1 MEESIILKTK
11 TSQINNI
18 FFCLIILI
26 ASTAFIYFYE
36 TISNISINLFSM
48 FNELMNEKNIPA
60 NIMGHVLA
68 TFFILFPLILGIWKI
83 LQTYCKTYT
92 FTDQRLLIDYGILTR
107 RQEQIEYYRI
117 KDKYTVESIFLRPF
131 NLTHYFLISTD
142 RTKPLVKV
150 KAIKNL
156 KQYQPKIHVAIGN
169 MRTTGKGREIEL
181 V

>member
-18 FFCLIILI
+18 FFCLIMLI
-26 ASTAFIYFYE
+26 ASIGFIYFYGI
-36 TISNISINLFSM
+36 ISNISINLFSM
-48 FNELMNEKNIPA
+48 FDNLMSETDIPVD
-60 NIMGHVLA
+60 IMGHILA
-68 TFFILFPLILGIWKI
+68 VGFVAFPLILGLWKI
-83 LQTYCKTYT
+83 LHTYCKTYT
-92 FTDQRLLIDYGILTR
+92 FTNQRLLIDYGILTR

-150 KAIKNL
+150 KAIKNF
-156 KQYQPKIHVAIGN
+156 KEYQPKIHVAIGQ

>member
-18 FFCLIILI
+18 FFCLVMILI
-26 ASTAFIYFYE
+26 SLSFVYFYS
-36 TISNISINLFSM
+36 IINNISVNLFSM
-48 FNELMNEKNIPA
+48 LDGLMNETNIPA
-60 NIMGHVLA
+60 DVMGAIL
-68 TFFILFPLILGIWKI
+68 TIGFISFPLFLVTWKI
-83 LQTYCKTYT
+83 LYTYCKTYT

-117 KDKYTVESIFLRPF
+117 KDKYTAEPIFLRPF

-150 KAIKNL
+150 KAIKNF